1 MNVNKIRLIHFRNFW
16 DVSLDFHSSLNVF
29 IGNNA
34 QGKTNIIESI
44 YTLLRGASY
53 RSKDDCNLI
62 NWKEKKSYLLGE
74 VQKDNKECFQ
84 INILIQNIDQQDHLY
99 PKTKKVIKVNKKY
112 QKKSWLLQR
121 FNPVIF
127 TPEDLQI
134 VKSSPTVRRK
144 FLDEVII
151 NLNPIY
157 DQYLKDYNRIL
168 FQRNI
173 LLKNEKKV
181 GNLIKQLSI
190 WDEKIVELG
199 TLIILYRIKTLQL
212 LNQKVK
218 SLHQMMTENK
228 ETLKLKYNSNV
239 LTSFTEDKEE
249 ISRILKQ
256 KINNA
261 QGRDFKL
268 KVTTVGPH
276 RDDYFIINNKIDLG
290 IYGSQG
296 QQRTAVLAL
305 KMAEL
310 EILQE
315 KENEYPPLLLDD
327 VMSELDLERRRF
339 LMQLI
344 IEKPMQTF
352 ITNINPDD
360 LTQLK
365 SIKDSKVFRVR
376 NGQVEGNEQ

>member
-1 MNVNKIRLIHFRNFW
+1 LIHFRNFW

>member
-181 GNLIKQLSI
+181 GNIIKQLSI

-228 ETLKLKYNSNV
+228 ETLKLKYNSNI

-249 ISRILKQ
+249 ISRILEQ

>member
-74 VQKDNKECFQ
+74 VRKDNKECFQ
-84 INILIQNIDQQDHLY
+84 INILIQNIDQQDHLS